1 MIVIFSII
9 LVLFS
14 IIFSTHR
21 NYKKAS
27 VILLVLAFFLSA
39 FNTDN
44 IDYGAYLY
52 RFNSE
57 EGEHEWLWNLLAI
70 PAHKM
75 GMSFVVFRILIT
87 FFCFSVIHWS
97 VKRNCI
103 RPDTYYYLY
112 LIYPF
117 ALDVVQTR
125 NFIVMSILIA
135 AFPFLVVRNLKNRLC
150 FILVMIIAAGFQSV
164 AYIYIPLAFVD
175 LLLDKIS
182 VKKQLCGLAVILLV
196 LNYLVGSYVNQFL
209 GFIVNNYGNIDSRI
223 GNIGNTGLSGIGYLM
238 YWLFHACGAIYV
250 YWAIK
255 YDDRMTKSYMFFKTL
270 LTAQIY
276 ISLTLPFIV
285 FDSTFERFSRN
296 LIPLIFLG
304 IAMSNKKIFSKNY
317 IFGNKLKGVL
327 FVGYILVM
335 CWMDIINGYMD
346 TIVMP
351 LFNNNL
357 FNI

>member
-1 MIVIFSII
+1 
-9 LVLFS
+9 
-14 IIFSTHR
+14 
-21 NYKKAS
+21 
-27 VILLVLAFFLSA
+27 
-39 FNTDN
+39 
-44 IDYGAYLY
+44 
-52 RFNSE
+52 
-57 EGEHEWLWNLLAI
+57 
-70 PAHKM
+70 
-75 GMSFVVFRILIT
+75 
-87 FFCFSVIHWS
+87 
-97 VKRNCI
+97 
-103 RPDTYYYLY
+103 
-112 LIYPF
+112 
-117 ALDVVQTR
+117 
-125 NFIVMSILIA
+125 
-135 AFPFLVVRNLKNRLC
+135 
-150 FILVMIIAAGFQSV
+150 MIIAAGFQSV

-223 GNIGNTGLSGIGYLM
+223 GNIGNTGLSDIGYLM

>member
-1 MIVIFSII
+1 
-9 LVLFS
+9 
-14 IIFSTHR
+14 
-21 NYKKAS
+21 
-27 VILLVLAFFLSA
+27 
-39 FNTDN
+39 
-44 IDYGAYLY
+44 
-52 RFNSE
+52 
-57 EGEHEWLWNLLAI
+57 
-70 PAHKM
+70 
-75 GMSFVVFRILIT
+75 
-87 FFCFSVIHWS
+87 
-97 VKRNCI
+97 
-103 RPDTYYYLY
+103 
-112 LIYPF
+112 
-117 ALDVVQTR
+117 
-125 NFIVMSILIA
+125 MSILIA

-285 FDSTFERFSRN
+285 FTSVRDNE
-296 LIPLIFLG
+296 L
-304 IAMSNKKIFSKNY
+304 Y
-317 IFGNKLKGVL
+317 LKAL
-327 FVGYILVM
+327 
-335 CWMDIINGYMD
+335 
-346 TIVMP
+346 
-351 LFNNNL
+351 
-357 FNI
+357 